1 MLMSKVDKAKVATV
15 VGKTGIVIASLLAIN
30 AFLVFVF
37 SWKNRHFPIFTF
49 ILIVIIAWYGNALIN
64 VGRDGN
70 FDNHPLFRSSVVTTN
85 NADSMAASY
94 ATATT
99 TTTTGQAATSGGE
112 EHNKTAWW
120 KFGGKKAEETKNKE
134 VDVDYGFS

>member
-1 MLMSKVDKAKVATV
+1 MHPARIDFF
-15 VGKTGIVIASLLAIN
+15 IN
-30 AFLVFVF
+30 SSMPRVLYIE
-37 SWKNRHFPIFTF
+37 SNRIETEFQGFCE
-49 ILIVIIAWYGNALIN
+49 
-64 VGRDGN
+64 N

-85 NADSMAASY
+85 NADSVAALY

-99 TTTTGQAATSGGE
+99 STGQAATSGGE

>member
-1 MLMSKVDKAKVATV
+1 MSKVDKAKVATV

-30 AFLVFVF
+30 AFLIFVF
-37 SWKNRHFPIFTF
+37 SWENRNFPIFTF
-49 ILIVIIAWYGNALIN
+49 ILIVIIAWYGNVLIN

-85 NADSMAASY
+85 NADSVAAPY

-99 TTTTGQAATSGGE
+99 STGQAATSGGE